1 MTTFRVDFVRGK
13 DRPRFTGTGRTYTTK
28 RTHDD
33 EQAIRAAYLD
43 VIAKEGNV
51 LPAEHQTGREP
62 FILLVEAYRALP
74 KSRPKKVLCEEDT
87 FKPDWDNIGKLVSDA
102 LNGLAWKDDSQV
114 VKADISKWPR
124 MRGLEHDRMIITII
138 PLGLMNM
145 DDVAEVN
152 PCRS

>member
-51 LPAEHQTGREP
+51 IPAEHQTGRVHSNCRRVPCTPKVAPEEGP
-62 FILLVEAYRALP
+62 LRGGHLQARLGQHRKVGVRRVER
-74 KSRPKKVLCEEDT
+74 S
-87 FKPDWDNIGKLVSDA
+87 
-102 LNGLAWKDDSQV
+102 GL
-114 VKADISKWPR
+114 
-124 MRGLEHDRMIITII
+124 G
-138 PLGLMNM
+138 G
-145 DDVAEVN
+145 
-152 PCRS
+152 

>member
-51 LPAEHQTGREP
+51 LPAENQTGREP

-74 KSRPKKVLCEEDT
+74 R
-87 FKPDWDNIGKLVSDA
+87 
-102 LNGLAWKDDSQV
+102 
-114 VKADISKWPR
+114 
-124 MRGLEHDRMIITII
+124 
-138 PLGLMNM
+138 
-145 DDVAEVN
+145 
-152 PCRS
+152 